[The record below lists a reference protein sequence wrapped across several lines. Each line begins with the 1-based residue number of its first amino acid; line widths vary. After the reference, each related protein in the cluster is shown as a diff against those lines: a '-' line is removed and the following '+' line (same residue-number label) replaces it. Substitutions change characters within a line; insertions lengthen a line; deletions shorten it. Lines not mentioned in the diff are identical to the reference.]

1 MANNKKKVTPAAPK
15 VNPQDNKDNK
25 NTKKNA
31 VEVLQV
37 NDLKKLS
44 QKDSGLDANHRIDM
58 LMGLKAYFKDD
69 DSASDKFGA
78 EVVDKVNYL
87 AAIGFTTAFIQEVY
101 YGDSK
106 WAAVMKQSQLDNVK
120 ALAPVIGFTIDS
132 KLLPAP
138 DADGNI
144 TVPAAAV
151 KLKPETKK
159 ALDKEKKIIDSKPIL
174 DPTKIETDE
183 QLKASLTFMLCDQ
196 SVKRLYDRVTR
207 ATEFL
212 RSAQLFATN
221 KLDGDEKVSK
231 LTAIKEKRTSDL
243 LEEIRVL
250 VGEIPFSTVG
260 LSHFVYKKLCEYGS
274 PIFSFCLIRNTSKDK
289 NNTPVEDDVLAGI
302 VRTLVNWNNEPKL
315 NGYIK
320 DLERA
325 KHELDNGTKNQEYVD
340 AVQHNV
346 DACTKYFEQ
355 VTNCPT
361 DFVDNLLENLK
372 SEDSKVKKAANN
384 TVNVIMKSYYPDFV
398 DATLDDATKDKLM
411 QNIQQRAGIITNLF
425 RDPLSQD
432 IRYSIANIT
441 EMSVE
446 KTEESKN

>member
-1 MANNKKKVTPAAPK
+1 MANNKKKVAPAAPK
-15 VNPQDNKDNK
+15 VNQQDNEK
-25 NTKKNA
+25 NESTKKDT

-37 NDLKKLS
+37 KDLKKLS

-58 LMGLKAYFKDD
+58 LMGLKAYFMDD
-69 DSASDKFGA
+69 DSAPEKFGT

-106 WAAVMKQSQLDNVK
+106 WAAVMKQSQLENVK

-221 KLDGDEKVSK
+221 KLDSDEKVAK
-231 LTAIKEKRTSDL
+231 LTAIKEKRTSD
-243 LEEIRVL
+243 VT
-250 VGEIPFSTVG
+250 PSFS
-260 LSHFVYKKLCEYGS
+260 S
-274 PIFSFCLIRNTSKDK
+274 P
-289 NNTPVEDDVLAGI
+289 
-302 VRTLVNWNNEPKL
+302 
-315 NGYIK
+315 
-320 DLERA
+320 
-325 KHELDNGTKNQEYVD
+325 
-340 AVQHNV
+340 
-346 DACTKYFEQ
+346 
-355 VTNCPT
+355 
-361 DFVDNLLENLK
+361 
-372 SEDSKVKKAANN
+372 
-384 TVNVIMKSYYPDFV
+384 
-398 DATLDDATKDKLM
+398 
-411 QNIQQRAGIITNLF
+411 
-425 RDPLSQD
+425 
-432 IRYSIANIT
+432 
-441 EMSVE
+441 
-446 KTEESKN
+446 